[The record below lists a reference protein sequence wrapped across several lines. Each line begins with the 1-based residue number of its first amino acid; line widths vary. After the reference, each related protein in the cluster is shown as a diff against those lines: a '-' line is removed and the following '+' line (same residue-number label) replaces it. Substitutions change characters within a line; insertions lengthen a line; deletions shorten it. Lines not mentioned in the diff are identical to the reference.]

1 MDDINSEQGSNT
13 AGIAATL
20 NQLREEVRSR
30 REKLHGTELSEL
42 RGVIKQ
48 VNETWNVSA
57 HLPITWGGPPLI
69 GRALAYAKRAVR
81 LLLRWYINPIV
92 EQQNNFNAATTRS
105 LYQINAYLEQLTRE
119 GNQLDERLT
128 ALEELVKER

>member
-1 MDDINSEQGSNT
+1 MQSTEKEN
-13 AGIAATL
+13 IAEVL
-20 NQLREEVRSR
+20 NQLREEVRAR
-30 REKLHGTELSEL
+30 REKLHGAELSEL

-69 GRALAYAKRAVR
+69 GRGLAYAKRVTR

-92 EQQNNFNAATTRS
+92 EQQNNFNAATTRAM
-105 LYQINAYLEQLTRE
+105 LQMNAYLEQLTRE
-119 GNQLDERLT
+119 THEMEQRIVL
-128 ALEELVKER
+128 LEEKLKAQ